1 MSIKVEDLRKKVR
14 HISITARKLSNQMFA
29 GQYQSAFKGKGMA
42 YSDLREYVYGDDIR
56 DIEWNVTARHN
67 HPYIKVYQE
76 ERELT
81 LIFMIDVS
89 RSTIFGSTAK
99 MKNELISEIA
109 GILAFSALKNN
120 DRIGVILF
128 SDIIEKFIPPKKGLS
143 HILTIIRE
151 ILAYEPKSSKTNIK
165 NALEYLNH
173 VIPKRSIVFLISDFY
188 DTQYELA
195 MGITNRKHD
204 FICIQIVDN
213 LELTPP
219 DNGFVITYDP
229 ESDKFF
235 PVDLSDKKFQKA
247 WMDVYQVHHNYLEK
261 TCKKHNIDFL
271 TINTQIDYIPLLT
284 ALFKKREKR
293 LV

>member
-143 HILTIIRE
+143 HILAIIRE

-213 LELTPP
+213 LEITPP
-219 DNGFVITYDP
+219 DNGFLITYDP

-235 PVDLSDKKFQKA
+235 PVDFSDKKFQKA

-271 TINTQIDYIPLLT
+271 TIDTHIDYIPLLT

>member
-42 YSDLREYVYGDDIR
+42 YTDLREYVYGDDIR

-81 LIFMIDVS
+81 LILMIDVS
-89 RSTIFGSTAK
+89 RSTIFGSTGK
-99 MKNELISEIA
+99 MKNELISELS

-143 HILTIIRE
+143 HILAIIRE
-151 ILAYEPKSSKTNIK
+151 ILAYEPKSTKTNIK

-204 FICIQIVDN
+204 FICIQIVDK
-213 LELTPP
+213 LEINPP
-219 DNGFVITYDP
+219 DDGFLISFDA
-229 ESDKFF
+229 E
-235 PVDLSDKKFQKA
+235 VDRFIPIDFSDKKFQKA
-247 WMDVYQVHHNYLEK
+247 WADVYQVHHNYLEK
-261 TCKKHNIDFL
+261 ACKKHNIDYL
-271 TINTQIDYIPLLT
+271 TIDTQTDYIPLLT
-284 ALFKKREKR
+284 NLFRKREKR

>member
-1 MSIKVEDLRKKVR
+1 MSLSVEDLRKKVR
-14 HISITARKLSNQMFA
+14 YISITARKLSNQMFA

-42 YSDLREYVYGDDIR
+42 YADLREYVYGDDIR

-81 LIFMIDVS
+81 LILMIDVS
-89 RSTIFGSTAK
+89 RSTIFGSTGK

-128 SDIIEKFIPPKKGLS
+128 SEVIEKFIPPKKGLS

-151 ILAYEPKSSKTNIK
+151 ILAYEPENPKTNIK
-165 NALEYLNH
+165 KALEYLNH

-195 MGITNRKHD
+195 MGITNKKHD
-204 FICIQIVDN
+204 FIAMQIVDR
-213 LELTPP
+213 LEITPP
-219 DNGFVITYDP
+219 TEGFVITCDAETGQFVP
-229 ESDKFF
+229 LDFNNPKT
-235 PVDLSDKKFQKA
+235 VTA
-247 WMDVYQVHHNYLEK
+247 WKDVYQVHYNYLEK
-261 TCKKHNIDFL
+261 TCKKHNIDL
-271 TINTQIDYIPLLT
+271 LSIYTEIDYIPLLS
-284 ALFKKREKR
+284 AFFKKREKR

>member
-143 HILTIIRE
+143 HILAIIRE

-213 LELTPP
+213 IEITPP

-229 ESDKFF
+229 ETDKFF
-235 PVDLSDKKFQKA
+235 PVDFSDKKFQKA
-247 WMDVYQVHHNYLEK
+247 WRDVYQVHHNYLEK

-271 TINTQIDYIPLLT
+271 TIDTQIDYIPLLT

>member
-89 RSTIFGSTAK
+89 RSTIFGSIAK

-143 HILTIIRE
+143 HILAIIRE

-213 LELTPP
+213 IEITPP

-271 TINTQIDYIPLLT
+271 TIDTQIDYIPLLT

>member
-1 MSIKVEDLRKKVR
+1 MSIKVEDLRKKVS
-14 HISITARKLSNQMFA
+14 HISITARKLSTQMFA

-143 HILTIIRE
+143 HILAIIRE

-213 LELTPP
+213 IEITPP

-229 ESDKFF
+229 ETDKFF
-235 PVDLSDKKFQKA
+235 PVDFSDKKFQKA
-247 WMDVYQVHHNYLEK
+247 WRDVYQVHHNYLEK

-271 TINTQIDYIPLLT
+271 TIDTQIDYIPLLT
-284 ALFKKREKR
+284 SLFKKREKR

>member
-42 YSDLREYVYGDDIR
+42 YNDLREYVYGDDIR

-143 HILTIIRE
+143 HILAIIRE

-213 LELTPP
+213 LEITPP
-219 DNGFVITYDP
+219 DNGFIITYDP

-271 TINTQIDYIPLLT
+271 TIDTQIDYIPLLT

>member
-143 HILTIIRE
+143 HILAIIRE

-213 LELTPP
+213 IEITPP

-235 PVDLSDKKFQKA
+235 PVDLRDKKFQKA

-271 TINTQIDYIPLLT
+271 TIDTQIDYIPLLT

>member
-143 HILTIIRE
+143 HILAIIRE

-188 DTQYELA
+188 DTQYDLA

-271 TINTQIDYIPLLT
+271 TIDTQIDYIPLLT

>member
-143 HILTIIRE
+143 HILAIIRE

-213 LELTPP
+213 IEITPP

-271 TINTQIDYIPLLT
+271 TIDTQIDYIPLLT

>member
-14 HISITARKLSNQMFA
+14 HISIIARKLSNQMFA

-143 HILTIIRE
+143 HILAIIRE

-188 DTQYELA
+188 DTQYDLA

-213 LELTPP
+213 IEITPP

-271 TINTQIDYIPLLT
+271 TIDTQIDYIPLLT

>member
-1 MSIKVEDLRKKVR
+1 MSLSVEDLRKKVR
-14 HISITARKLSNQMFA
+14 YISITARKLSNQMFA

-42 YSDLREYVYGDDIR
+42 YADLREYVYGDDIR

-81 LIFMIDVS
+81 LILMIDVS
-89 RSTIFGSTAK
+89 RSTIFGSTGK

-128 SDIIEKFIPPKKGLS
+128 SEVIEKFIPPKKGLS

-151 ILAYEPKSSKTNIK
+151 ILAYEPENPKTNIK
-165 NALEYLNH
+165 KALEYLNH

-195 MGITNRKHD
+195 MGITNKKHD
-204 FICIQIVDN
+204 SIAMQIVDR
-213 LELTPP
+213 LEITPP
-219 DNGFVITYDP
+219 TEGFVITCDAETGQFVP
-229 ESDKFF
+229 LDFNNPKT
-235 PVDLSDKKFQKA
+235 VTA
-247 WMDVYQVHHNYLEK
+247 WKDVYQVHYNYLEK
-261 TCKKHNIDFL
+261 TCKKHNIDL
-271 TINTQIDYIPLLT
+271 LSIDTEIDYIPLLS

>member
-143 HILTIIRE
+143 HILAIIRE

-213 LELTPP
+213 IEITPP

-271 TINTQIDYIPLLT
+271 TIDTQIDYIPLLT
-284 ALFKKREKR
+284 SLFKKREKR

>member
-143 HILTIIRE
+143 HILAIIRE

-188 DTQYELA
+188 DTQYDLA

-271 TINTQIDYIPLLT
+271 TIDTQLDYIPLLT
-284 ALFKKREKR
+284 SLFKKREKR

>member
-143 HILTIIRE
+143 HILAIIRE

-271 TINTQIDYIPLLT
+271 TIDTQIDYIPLLT

>member
-143 HILTIIRE
+143 HILAIIRE

-213 LELTPP
+213 LEITPP

-271 TINTQIDYIPLLT
+271 TIDTQIDYIPLLT

>member
-42 YSDLREYVYGDDIR
+42 YNDLREYVYGDDIR

-143 HILTIIRE
+143 HILAIIRE

-188 DTQYELA
+188 DSQYELA

-213 LELTPP
+213 LEITPP
-219 DNGFVITYDP
+219 DNGFIITYDP

-271 TINTQIDYIPLLT
+271 TIDTQIDYIPLLT

>member
-143 HILTIIRE
+143 HILAIIRE

-195 MGITNRKHD
+195 MGITNKKHD

-213 LELTPP
+213 IEITPP

-229 ESDKFF
+229 ETDKFF
-235 PVDLSDKKFQKA
+235 PVDFSDKKFQKA
-247 WMDVYQVHHNYLEK
+247 WRDVYQVHHNYLEK

-271 TINTQIDYIPLLT
+271 TIDTHIDYIPLLT

>member
-42 YSDLREYVYGDDIR
+42 YTDLREYVYGDDIR

-81 LIFMIDVS
+81 LILMIDVS
-89 RSTIFGSTAK
+89 RSTIFGSTGK
-99 MKNELISEIA
+99 MKNELISELS

-143 HILTIIRE
+143 HILAIIRE
-151 ILAYEPKSSKTNIK
+151 ILAYEPKNTKTNIK

-188 DTQYELA
+188 DTQYQLA

-204 FICIQIVDN
+204 FICIQIVDK
-213 LELTPP
+213 LEINPP
-219 DNGFVITYDP
+219 DNGFAITFDA
-229 ESDKFF
+229 EADKFIPLDF
-235 PVDLSDKKFQKA
+235 SDKKFQRA

-271 TINTQIDYIPLLT
+271 TIDTNTDYIPLLT